1 MIYSPVIAVL
11 EMKLSVSQAEFGHPL
26 KYHGRILRIPNQTHY
41 LNTKYLDKRSIFIS
55 KPIDVA
61 MR

>member
-1 MIYSPVIAVL
+1 MIYAPVIAVL
-11 EMKLSVSQAEFGHPL
+11 EMKLSVSQAEIGPPL
-26 KYHGRILRIPNQTHY
+26 KYHGRLLWIPNQIHY